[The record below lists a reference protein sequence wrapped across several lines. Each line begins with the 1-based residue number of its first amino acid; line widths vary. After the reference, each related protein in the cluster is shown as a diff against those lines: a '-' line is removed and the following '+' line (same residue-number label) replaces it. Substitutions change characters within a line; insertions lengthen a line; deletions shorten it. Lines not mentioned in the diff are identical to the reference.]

1 MHRIRLIGGLH
12 TFLLPVFLFRA
23 FGLKAG
29 DSLAASRDW

>member
-12 TFLLPVFLFRA
+12 TFLLPLFFFRA

-29 DSLAASRDW
+29 DSLAVSMGW

>member
-12 TFLLPVFLFRA
+12 TFFFPFFFFGA